1 MASMAYALNE
11 EMVRGLLKSLNLTQ
25 ASAAAEMGMHRQHFH
40 RLLQSSIEPRYET
53 LKSIARVLQ
62 VDDAHSLLVRNG

>member
-40 RLLQSSIEPRYET
+40 RLLQKSKIEDP
-53 LKSIARVLQ
+53 LKKEMLKASR
-62 VDDAHSLLVRNG
+62 